1 LTQASQHRVLTT
13 REHRM
18 GNVSTFFAKPFAY
31 LSALPGRESPKGGRL
46 ALRRSEGPVVAS
58 NGRVGTAART

>member
-1 LTQASQHRVLTT
+1 
-13 REHRM
+13 M